1 MSLPIL
7 IADRSSSRA
16 GGTSVKDVDD
26 EVVATIPIKVP
37 LPTLPLSPEAT
48 TTPVAETTLVLS
60 DVELLAAFVQR
71 SDPAAFTQIVE
82 RYGPMV
88 YRVAIRAVDDPHLA
102 DDVFQATFLVLAQ
115 SAHKIRSGE
124 VLPAWLHGTARN
136 IARRVFIHKAT
147 ERRQLAQFAM
157 QTLAE
162 KGGEMTPSTEL
173 DPFDELVR
181 LNEQQLLDEELQQLP
196 EASRAP
202 LVLFYLEGKSQA
214 EIAQQMGLSVEA
226 IEGRLR
232 RAKQELRQRL
242 IRRGVFLST
251 VVAAATVLT
260 PSIACAA
267 PASTLVSAT
276 LATALGTTAVGT
288 SLLGGTAASTT
299 LSAGATTAAQLA
311 AQEVAAMSAASKA
324 TAIFLTTAASTTVA
338 TGLLFGAIAGSLC
351 GVPGLAPA
359 LSNSPAAEMEYPLNL
374 VREEGGSDPFA
385 LEVVEPVLLA
395 QVELPVTVSD
405 PDDTNES
412 DGRFR
417 MTRQY
422 DVSDFDADLRKKF
435 VDFYKLEKSVTFRD
449 NMMQIRALEESHWLY
464 EMALKNYREKRN
476 QGKLNETEFEAALS
490 ELRRVF
496 ANAPDAAIQNLKAA
510 EQVLTDRELTHGLMD
525 AGTGDLRRRVDLWQ
539 AVVNAVQNS
548 EQPRPLSD
556 KSVLM
561 SEPNPEANPV
571 AYQVADLDIDHKWI
585 ALEYV
590 RTLDVYVASHE
601 STQSFVVRANE
612 QIHKQINEFIEN
624 LRNAAYEQN
633 IESVSRQLVQRL
645 KTHSDNHPAVEQLR
659 QLLAQLERVE
669 NEHRVLEAEAMNND
683 LFARH
688 RKLSFYAGVT
698 EERPAGEDTFNTHLD
713 SETAQLLDNKVVTI
727 DTPESSLRMVVRH
740 SRKLTFPTKITTVD
754 GFDNKLLTVTPLS
767 VDTIQV
773 VPEAV
778 GETTMTVT
786 CESGKKYRISVL
798 VNTPMVHA
806 LHDELV
812 RQKDAE
818 ILKWQQSYRDEQVDK
833 ELIRDELGR
842 ATKEWSDRVSRLN
855 KIVDFQ
861 RLQLEE
867 LQVFDCFPE
876 PDGKITTVDA
886 ANGTVWLDIGRK
898 DHLRTQVT
906 FSVYGKSTKGVGCDT
921 KNVKAKIEVVE
932 VRENSSIA
940 RIVEEDR
947 ARPIEVGDVIY
958 SPAWSAGVTESFA
971 IVGSYDLNGDGE
983 MNAKDRQ
990 ILKDLLDNAGAEI
1003 DLEIT
1008 ADGLREPADGK
1019 LTVQT
1024 KWLIVGDLDQNA
1036 VLEETRY
1043 KARKQKLNQA
1053 LDRDIALAQ
1062 RALSTSPVGA
1072 VILLEGIRAAI
1083 QSAPFDPDDKSNL
1096 LQRAD
1101 AALSDAKKK
1110 LEVRKVPTPVE
1121 NPHKEEAETI
1131 PQKLDPTAA
1140 EKAKLLKQLV
1150 DRVRELM
1157 DEAYHF
1163 HFLPNA
1169 IQGAG
1174 ISIAEPHPLNS
1185 STNTTELNSQTKV
1198 STQHELLVQEA
1209 RELGIRVVSLKDFLT
1224 YLGWKPENR
1233 VYLPGGVVPFP
1244 LNAGGR
1250 PPALNE
1256 LAQAPAATEP
1266 LEAKPVSV
1274 AKTIPIT
1281 NPETEVEL
1289 PVHEIRLLKFP
1300 VPIAKAEVQYDPVLE
1315 VEPVRGQL
1323 DTLHLRAIMDGRCQ
1337 LIVTGTNDAV
1347 YRVGITAGTPPKHR
1361 FREIDQNESKALN
1374 ALQGQ
1379 VSLEFPDN
1387 SLKEICEF
1395 IAQLHNV
1402 PVTLDTED
1410 LKAAGADPD
1419 VHVSITAKGLSQAQA
1434 LTAMLEKVKEPPL
1447 DYYIDGGAIHIST
1460 VAAMKERERLVY
1472 YRLAS
1477 LSPEGQAAAEKYI
1490 TPLATAVAPLEGDL
1504 LVDASVFTHKKFE
1517 EYLQGAWRLESQ
1529 RPARAIPLFSKP
1541 VSMNSGQVQPTTEK
1555 PNPLV
1560 GEAAPPL
1567 KAQLHQVASPR
1578 SIIPRVRVVSEAE
1591 RQVYDALALPA
1602 DLEITDVPLKEFIND
1617 LANRVRVVSIDGN
1630 LMPGLS
1636 MEETTVSISAHGCS
1650 WHTLL
1655 NALAL
1660 ELDEDARF
1668 TVGSTLGLHRVNR
1681 LSHSYLTVAYD
1692 LSEAP
1697 KTPGELEAFVS
1708 LFVSPHPDRK
1718 FRLTRAENI
1727 VTVRTLAKGHC
1738 QIENFLLQAQEAQD
1752 HPASPRPLI
1761 RVTKRPAV
1769 LPAAEHLQWELQNQ
1783 TSLNSPAG
1791 TLSELIEKIQ
1801 SRHEIEIRPDRPALE
1816 AAGVKWTQQV
1826 NLVVS
1831 GIQLKSALRLLAQ
1844 SIHHRAEFRNE
1855 GTHLLLTVSPEESQQ
1870 PPMIEEPQGVTQS
1883 LATPA
1888 APSVTAEQIETAF
1901 QEIIER
1907 KPTARELEAWLKT
1920 GNPDKYSLLEVRS
1933 HLLANNHVYN
1943 RADRDPTKYI
1953 TLLYQIE
1960 LKRSPTPEE
1969 AKPWILRATEAGF
1982 VRLPLIHDML
1992 QDFANHAAQDKP

>member
-548 EQPRPLSD
+548 KQPRPLSD

-601 STQSFVVRANE
+601 STQSFVVRAND
-612 QIHKQINEFIEN
+612 QVHQQINEFLRN
-624 LRNAAYEQN
+624 LRKAAYEKN
-633 IESVSRQLVQRL
+633 IESVSRQLSWRL
-645 KTHSDNHPAVEQLR
+645 KTHSDNHSAVEQLR

-669 NEHRVLEAEAMNND
+669 KEHRVLQAEAMNND
-683 LFARH
+683 LFSRH
-688 RKLSFYAGVT
+688 RKLSFFADVK
-698 EERPAGEDTFNTHLD
+698 EEKPAGEGEEATKL
-713 SETAQLLDNKVVTI
+713 NK
-727 DTPESSLRMVVRH
+727 ER
-740 SRKLTFPTKITTVD
+740 
-754 GFDNKLLTVTPLS
+754 
-767 VDTIQV
+767 
-773 VPEAV
+773 
-778 GETTMTVT
+778 
-786 CESGKKYRISVL
+786 
-798 VNTPMVHA
+798 
-806 LHDELV
+806 DELV

-818 ILKWQQSYRDEQVDK
+818 ILKWQENYRNEQVEK
-833 ELIRDELGR
+833 EQIRDELAR
-842 ATKEWSDRVSRLN
+842 QSKELNDRISRLN
-855 KIVDFQ
+855 QIVDFQ
-861 RLQLEE
+861 RKQLDE
-867 LQVFDCFPE
+867 LNDQTSGFE
-876 PDGKITTVDA
+876 GPDGKITTVDA
-886 ANGTVWLDIGRK
+886 VNGTVWLDIGRK
-898 DHLRTQVT
+898 DHLRQQVT
-906 FSVYGKSTKGVGCDT
+906 FSVYGKPTKGIARGPQD
-921 KNVKAKIEVVE
+921 VKAKIEVVE
-932 VRENSSIA
+932 VRENSAIA
-940 RIVEEDR
+940 RIIEEGRD
-947 ARPIEVGDVIY
+947 RPIEVGDLIF
-958 SPAWSAGVTESFA
+958 SPAWSAGLTEHFA
-971 IVGSYDLNGDGE
+971 IVGQGDLDGDGKRD
-983 MNAKDRQ
+983 AKDRQ
-990 ILKDLLDNAGAEI
+990 ILKDLLDNAGAKI
-1003 DLEIT
+1003 GLEIT
-1008 ADGLREPADGK
+1008 AGGLREPADGK

-1024 KWLIVGDLDQNA
+1024 KWLIVGDL
-1036 VLEETRY
+1036 
-1043 KARKQKLNQA
+1043 
-1053 LDRDIALAQ
+1053 
-1062 RALSTSPVGA
+1062 G
-1072 VILLEGIRAAI
+1072 
-1083 QSAPFDPDDKSNL
+1083 
-1096 LQRAD
+1096 
-1101 AALSDAKKK
+1101 
-1110 LEVRKVPTPVE
+1110 
-1121 NPHKEEAETI
+1121 
-1131 PQKLDPTAA
+1131 DPTTAVNDP
-1140 EKAKLLKQLV
+1140 EKLKQILAV
-1150 DRVRELM
+1150 QE
-1157 DEAYHF
+1157 
-1163 HFLPNA
+1163 
-1169 IQGAG
+1169 
-1174 ISIAEPHPLNS
+1174 
-1185 STNTTELNSQTKV
+1185 
-1198 STQHELLVQEA
+1198 QHELLVQEA
-1209 RELGIRVVSLKDFLT
+1209 REHGIRIVSLRDFLT
-1224 YLGWKPENR
+1224 YLGWKPESR
-1233 VYLPGGVVPFP
+1233 VYLPGGGVPFNLKP
-1244 LNAGGR
+1244 GAN

-1300 VPIAKAEVQYDPVLE
+1300 VPIAKAEVQYEPVLE

-1434 LTAMLEKVKEPPL
+1434 LTAMLEKVKETPL

-1490 TPLATAVAPLEGDL
+1490 TPLAISVAPLEGDL

-1529 RPARAIPLFSKP
+1529 RPARAIPLGLSAQSNRTQGAISP
-1541 VSMNSGQVQPTTEK
+1541 
-1555 PNPLV
+1555 
-1560 GEAAPPL
+1560 APPT
-1567 KAQLHQVASPR
+1567 SP
-1578 SIIPRVRVVSEAE
+1578 PEGT
-1591 RQVYDALALPA
+1591 LP
-1602 DLEITDVPLKEFIND
+1602 
-1617 LANRVRVVSIDGN
+1617 
-1630 LMPGLS
+1630 
-1636 MEETTVSISAHGCS
+1636 
-1650 WHTLL
+1650 
-1655 NALAL
+1655 
-1660 ELDEDARF
+1660 
-1668 TVGSTLGLHRVNR
+1668 
-1681 LSHSYLTVAYD
+1681 
-1692 LSEAP
+1692 
-1697 KTPGELEAFVS
+1697 
-1708 LFVSPHPDRK
+1708 
-1718 FRLTRAENI
+1718 
-1727 VTVRTLAKGHC
+1727 
-1738 QIENFLLQAQEAQD
+1738 
-1752 HPASPRPLI
+1752 
-1761 RVTKRPAV
+1761 
-1769 LPAAEHLQWELQNQ
+1769 
-1783 TSLNSPAG
+1783 NSPATVPTSKLTVDPQLNQIG
-1791 TLSELIEKIQ
+1791 LQLVIFEA
-1801 SRHEIEIRPDRPALE
+1801 DE
-1816 AAGVKWTQQV
+1816 AAIAKVTTKA
-1826 NLVVS
+1826 NP
-1831 GIQLKSALRLLAQ
+1831 KSATRELVEGFGEKSNDLLRDHQAKILTRPKMYTFMGQPSQIQVGHVVPVTGDDHA
-1844 SIHHRAEFRNE
+1844 A
-1855 GTHLLLTVSPEESQQ
+1855 LLLTSLPAGVSVQ
-1870 PPMIEEPQGVTQS
+1870 
-1883 LATPA
+1883 LTPRQR
-1888 APSVTAEQIETAF
+1888 T
-1901 QEIIER
+1901 
-1907 KPTARELEAWLKT
+1907 REGGL
-1920 GNPDKYSLLEVRS
+1920 LLE
-1933 HLLANNHVYN
+1933 
-1943 RADRDPTKYI
+1943 
-1953 TLLYQIE
+1953 YQIE
-1960 LKRSPTPEE
+1960 ISTRDDASEIDVEGTSVSTVSGRTLRGFATLPAGHTDGILIGPVDTVSRSENDQPARNVSTYLWMREEVDNPYQLWPGPT
-1969 AKPWILRATEAGF
+1969 K
-1982 VRLPLIHDML
+1982 LP
-1992 QDFANHAAQDKP
+1992 